1 MKKIVFIFL
10 FMAQITFAFELKS
23 SEVIKFTSVKSTPQ
37 IGVLKT
43 DAFVGAIE
51 RTEEENP
58 DLRMVDYYEFTGT
71 KNSKLTKKTCE
82 AFLAR
87 IFGPLKEITLKVKIE
102 KFSNKLIQSDPV
114 CEAVALDPDPDSKIP
129 ERRILL
135 GVKKGAPFALVFK
148 LSKKSEPSV
157 LENTRNFLKS
167 LK

>member
-1 MKKIVFIFL
+1 MKKIIVMLIVFP
-10 FMAQITFAFELKS
+10 ITS
-23 SEVIKFTSVKSTPQ
+23 FTLEIKSTEEIRYVSIKDTPL
-37 IGVLKT
+37 IGMMKT

-82 AFLAR
+82 VFLAR

-102 KFSNKLIQSDPV
+102 KFSDKLIQSDPV

-148 LSKKSEPSV
+148 LSKKSEPSI